1 MFPFDTYSLNL
12 SKLRYRKVSFLVSLI
27 LAAYFWYSA
36 TVGSLPSMAEMEASS
51 AEARNTLAPLP
62 SLLGKLRVEVLTTV
76 DLSATLAWLPE
87 MQIGGDREGRGVR
100 CVVTDMQ
107 LVFEVCIMRLIKAN
121 ECSR

>member
-87 MQIGGDREGRGVR
+87 MQICGDREGAGVR
-100 CVVTDMQ
+100 CIVTDMQ
-107 LVFEVCIMRLIKAN
+107 LVLQMCIMQLMKAN
-121 ECSR
+121 ECIK